1 MEKTV
6 ADDKKH
12 LRAILS
18 DCRAA
23 LAPEL
28 AAKLSAAVQRRVLAS
43 DLYRDARAIVL
54 YAAQQAGHQEVA
66 TSLLLV
72 HALGSGRA
80 VFFPRL
86 DPRIDHDHER
96 GRDGVVRRI
105 VAARVRDAGDL
116 VPGAFG
122 ILEPPAGAEIA
133 ALSALGS
140 ASTLICVP
148 GLAFTLQGDRLG
160 RGGGHYD
167 RFLAEVGPEAIS
179 VGFAYSFQLL
189 DRIPHEEFD
198 RRLNFIVTESNV
210 HRACEAPLPAP
221 RTRTEEVHPGDVD
234 SSNPG
239 IHRWWR
245 GLIRM
250 GNFAAA
256 HGRR

>member
-1 MEKTV
+1 V

-23 LAPEL
+23 FAPER
-28 AAKLSAAVQRRVLAS
+28 AAEWSAVVQRQVLAS
-43 DLYRDARAIVL
+43 DFYRDARTIVL
-54 YAAQQAGHQEVA
+54 YAAQQNNQQEVA
-66 TSLLLV
+66 TSLVLE

-86 DPRIDHDHER
+86 ES
-96 GRDGVVRRI
+96 GRDGARRI
-105 VAARVRDAGDL
+105 VAARIRDAGAL

-122 ILEPPAGAEIA
+122 ILEPNADAEVA
-133 ALSALGS
+133 EPSALGA

-148 GLAFTLQGDRLG
+148 GLAFTLEGDRLG

-167 RFLAEVGPEAIS
+167 RFLAEAGPEAIS

-189 DRIPHEEFD
+189 DRIPREASD
-198 RRLNFIVTESNV
+198 ARLNFIVTESAI
-210 HRACEAPLPAP
+210 HRACDAPLPAP